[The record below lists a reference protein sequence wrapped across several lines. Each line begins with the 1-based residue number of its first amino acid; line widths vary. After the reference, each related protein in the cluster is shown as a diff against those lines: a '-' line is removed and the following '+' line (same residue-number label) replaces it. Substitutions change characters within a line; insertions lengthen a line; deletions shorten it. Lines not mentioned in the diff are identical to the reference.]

1 MSIRSITLNDV
12 STDTLGIWVSEADYG
27 ELNVQQQFETL
38 PFKNG
43 YYNFCRM
50 GGQQYY
56 EPRKLTYTFAMQ
68 ADTPDQLATKIRQ
81 VRTWLYSIG
90 TGYLLD
96 GYFAGWRFTNVQCI
110 SIDTPDYKNDAR
122 THATIRAEFLCDPQ
136 MESTDGVRDQII
148 TLAGK
153 NVTAHI
159 LKNAVLCTAYTNYG
173 ASDMTVSIS
182 GTTMTLTKSIDAQY
196 AGLRCFE
203 IAGEVSFTLTG
214 GYIGSRAVTLAGALH
229 GYVDIPSGGGTL
241 TLTAELE
248 EEPSSTPYIVGTFAA
263 GIAFTHDA
271 QKKYRFDD
279 YAVGTHTLTVNGTTK
294 PFTGFTIEGVY
305 DTLDI
310 VGARETD
317 VYKLWYDSVEV
328 SL

>member
-1 MSIRSITLNDV
+1 MRSISYDGKNSYTDFGLTIDDELTVIGDAEPHFYEETVPYRNGTVAGFTEYGDRIMTYV
-12 STDTLGIWVSEADYG
+12 FNVIGSGLADLEEKRSKVVNWLSGKILYLTDTA
-27 ELNVQQQFETL
+27 F
-38 PFKNG
+38 P
-43 YYNFCRM
+43 
-50 GGQQYY
+50 
-56 EPRKLTYTFAMQ
+56 
-68 ADTPDQLATKIRQ
+68 
-81 VRTWLYSIG
+81 
-90 TGYLLD
+90 
-96 GYFAGWRFTNVQCI
+96 GWRFTNARVSAGTEIQYISRNFTVGKLSVQFMAA
-110 SIDTPDYKNDAR
+110 PYK
-122 THATIRAEFLCDPQ
+122 
-136 MESTDGVRDQII
+136 ESTDGVRDQII

-153 NVTAHI
+153 NITAHI

-173 ASDMTVSIS
+173 ASDMTVSVD

-203 IAGEVSFTLTG
+203 IAGEVDFTLTG
-214 GYIGSRAVTLAGALH
+214 GYIGSRAITLAGASH

-248 EEPSSTPYIVGTFAA
+248 EEPSSTPYIIGTFAA

-279 YAVGTHTLTVNGTTK
+279 YAVGAHTLTVNGTTK
-294 PFTGFTIEGVY
+294 PFAGFTIEGVY
-305 DTLDI
+305 DTLAI

>member
-1 MSIRSITLNDV
+1 MIRTITLNGV
-12 STDTLGIWVSEADYG
+12 STDDLGIWVSDADYG
-27 ELNVQQQFETL
+27 EINAQQQFVEL
-38 PFKNG
+38 PFRSG
-43 YYNFCRM
+43 YINFSRM
-50 GGQQYY
+50 GGVQFF
-56 EPRKLTYTFAMQ
+56 EARKISYTFAMR
-68 ADTPDQLATKIRQ
+68 ADTPDLLSAKIQ
-81 VRTWLYSIG
+81 TVRNWLYSIG

-96 GYFAGWRFTNVQCI
+96 GYFVGWRFTNVQCI
-110 SIDTPDYKNDAR
+110 SIDTPNYKNDAR

-136 MESTDGVRDQII
+136 IESTDGVRDQII

-153 NVTAHI
+153 NITAHI
-159 LKNAVLCTAYTNYG
+159 LKNAVLCTTYTNYG
-173 ASDMTVSIS
+173 ASDMTVSVD
-182 GTTMTLTKSIDAQY
+182 GTTMTLTKTIDAQY

-203 IAGEVSFTLTG
+203 IAGEVNFTLTG
-214 GYIGSRAVTLAGALH
+214 GYIGGRSVTLAGASH

-279 YAVGTHTLTVNGTTK
+279 YAVGTHTLTVNGTAK
-294 PFTGFTIEGVY
+294 PFSGFTIGGVY
-305 DTLDI
+305 DTLAI
-310 VGARETD
+310 VGARVTD